1 MKFVHRGILNKHSSE
16 NSFKSLKE
24 VIDQKLN
31 FETDIHFSKRNDPI
45 CYHDFNLKRL
55 HQKNKLTKNLS
66 QKDLVKFKI
75 PTLKKIV
82 KYILKKN
89 IYLIEIKPI
98 LNLQTLS
105 KLWKTIKSKTNN
117 IVLISFKEKNLTLL
131 KKFKPKLNLGLN
143 LSLNNSRQYILKKI
157 RQNNYKYYI
166 LDKSFLNFRKLKK
179 YKKKI
184 IFFTIKSKSE
194 FKRYNKKFNLIYEGN

>member
-31 FETDIHFSKRNDPI
+31 FETDIHFSKQNEPI
-45 CYHDFNLKRL
+45 CYHDFSLKRL

-184 IFFTIKSKSE
+184 IFFTIKSKAE

>member
-31 FETDIHFSKRNDPI
+31 FETDIHFSKQNEPI
-45 CYHDFNLKRL
+45 CYHDFSLKRL